1 MKTVIN
7 IVLGLCALAL
17 VYVCY
22 GSIMGPIN
30 FENAKD
36 AREKEVIAR
45 LIDIRKAQVEFRNT
59 HEGKYTASFD
69 TLIDFVKTAKLPF
82 VKKEGALTDEQL
94 EKGMTEKKA
103 MKLIEKAKKTGN
115 WKEVEKEG
123 LMNFKRDTMW
133 VSVLD
138 TIFPKGFNADS
149 LRYVPFGNGKQF
161 EMASRQD
168 TTKFGAPLNLFQAQ
182 TPYETYIGDLDKQLI
197 INLKDVQTKLGKY
210 CGLRVGDIESPNN
223 NAGNWE

>member
-7 IVLGLCALAL
+7 IVLAACAAAFVYLCF
-17 VYVCY
+17 

-30 FENAKD
+30 FDHTRD

-45 LIDIRKAQVEFRNT
+45 LIDIRKAQVEYRNA
-59 HEGKYTASFD
+59 HQGVYTASFD
-69 TLIDFVKTAKLPF
+69 TLIDFVKTGKISF
-82 VKKEGALTDEQL
+82 VKKEGALTDAQL
-94 EKGMTEKKA
+94 EAGMTEKKA
-103 MKLIEKAKKTGN
+103 MKLIDKAKKTGN
-115 WKEVEKEG
+115 WKEVEKQG
-123 LMNFKRDTMW
+123 LMDFKRDTMW
-133 VSVLD
+133 VAVLD

-168 TTKFGAPLNLFQAQ
+168 TTKSGAPLNLFQAQ
-182 TPYETYIGDLDKQLI
+182 TPYETYMSDLDKQQL
-197 INLKDVQTKLGKY
+197 INLKDVQSKLGKY

>member
-82 VKKEGALTDEQL
+82 VKKEGALTDAQL
-94 EKGMTEKKA
+94 EAGMTEKKA
-103 MKLIEKAKKTGN
+103 MKIIEKAKKTGN

-168 TTKFGAPLNLFQAQ
+168 TTKSGAPLNLFQAQ
-182 TPYETYIGDLDKQLI
+182 TPYETYMGDLDKQQL
-197 INLKDVQTKLGKY
+197 INLKDLQTKLGKY

>member
-1 MKTVIN
+1 MKTVLN
-7 IVLGLCALAL
+7 IVLAACAAAL

-30 FENAKD
+30 FDNTRD

-45 LIDIRKAQVEFRNT
+45 LIDIRKAQVEYRNT

-82 VKKEGALTDEQL
+82 VKKEGALSDEQL

-103 MKLIEKAKKTGN
+103 MALINKAKKTGN

-123 LMNFKRDTMW
+123 LMNIKRDTMW

-138 TIFPKGFNADS
+138 TIYPAGFNPDS
-149 LRYVPFGNGKQF
+149 LKYVPFGNGAIF
-161 EMASRQD
+161 EMATRSD
-168 TTKFGAPLNLFQAQ
+168 TTKSGAPLNLFQAQ
-182 TPYETYIGDLDKQLI
+182 TPFETYIGDLDKQQLL
-197 INLKDVQTKLGKY
+197 NLKDLQTKLGKY
-210 CGLRVGDIESPNN
+210 CGLRVGDIETPNN

>member
-1 MKTVIN
+1 
-7 IVLGLCALAL
+7 
-17 VYVCY
+17 
-22 GSIMGPIN
+22 MGPIN
-30 FENAKD
+30 FDNTKK
-36 AREKEVIAR
+36 AREKEVIAL
-45 LIDIRKAQVEFRNT
+45 LIDIRKAQVEYRNT
-59 HEGKYTASFD
+59 HQGVYTASFN

-82 VKKEGALTDEQL
+82 VKKEGALTDAQL
-94 EKGMTEKKA
+94 EAGMTEKKA
-103 MKLIEKAKKTGN
+103 MALINKAKKTGN

-161 EMASRQD
+161 ELASRQD
-168 TTKFGAPLNLFQAQ
+168 TTKSGAPLNLFQAQ
-182 TPYETYIGDLDKQLI
+182 TPYEIYIGDLDKQQLL
-197 INLKDVQTKLGKY
+197 NLKDLQTKLGKY

>member
-7 IVLGLCALAL
+7 IVLAICAVTL

-30 FENAKD
+30 FDKVQD
-36 AREKEVIAR
+36 AREKEIIAR
-45 LIDIRKAQVEFRNT
+45 LIDIRKAQVEWRQM
-59 HEGKYTASFD
+59 HEGKYTADFD
-69 TLIDFVKTAKLPF
+69 SLIDFVKTAKLPF
-82 VKKEGALTDEQL
+82 VRKEGSLTDAQL
-94 EKGMTEKKA
+94 EAGMTEKKA

-168 TTKFGAPLNLFQAQ
+168 TTKSGAPLNLFQAQ
-182 TPYETYIGDLDKQLI
+182 TPYETYIGDLDKQQLL
-197 INLKDVQTKLGKY
+197 NLKDLQSKLGKY
-210 CGLRVGDIESPNN
+210 CGLRVGDIEQPNN

>member
-7 IVLGLCALAL
+7 IVLAVCAAAL

-30 FENAKD
+30 FEKTKD
-36 AREKEVIAR
+36 AREKEIIAR
-45 LIDIRKAQVEFRNT
+45 LIDIRKAQVEYRNMNK
-59 HEGKYTASFD
+59 GVYTASFD
-69 TLIDFVKTAKLPF
+69 TLIDFVKNGKLPF
-82 VKKEGALTDEQL
+82 VKKEGTLTDEQL
-94 EKGMTEKKA
+94 EAGMTEKKA

-115 WKEVEKEG
+115 WREVEKEG

-149 LRYVPFGNGKQF
+149 LRYVPFGNGAEF
-161 EMASRQD
+161 ELYSRKD
-168 TTKFGAPLNLFQAQ
+168 TTEHGAPLNLFQAQ
-182 TPYETYIGDLDKQLI
+182 TPFDTYMSDMDKQQL
-197 INLKDVQTKLGKY
+197 INLKDLQTKLGKY
-210 CGLRVGDIESPNN
+210 CGLRVGDIEQPNN

>member
-7 IVLGLCALAL
+7 IILALCAIGL

-30 FENAKD
+30 FENTKK

-45 LIDIRKAQVEFRNT
+45 LINIRKAQVEFRTVN
-59 HEGKYTASFD
+59 EGKYTASFD
-69 TLIDFVKTAKLPF
+69 TLIDFVKNGKLPF
-82 VKKEGALTDEQL
+82 VRKEGSLTDAQL
-94 EKGMTEKKA
+94 EAGMTEKKA
-103 MKLIEKAKKTGN
+103 MKLIDKAKKTGN

-133 VSVLD
+133 VAVLD

-149 LRYVPFGNGKQF
+149 LRYVPFGNGTEF
-161 EMASRQD
+161 EMVTRSD
-168 TTKFGAPLNLFQAQ
+168 TTKSGAPLNLFQAQ
-182 TPYETYIGDLDKQLI
+182 TPYETYIGDLDHQQLV
-197 INLKDVQTKLGKY
+197 NLKDVQTKLGKY
-210 CGLRVGDIESPNN
+210 CGLRVGDIETPNN

>member
-30 FENAKD
+30 FDNTKK

-45 LIDIRKAQVEFRNT
+45 LIDIRKAQVEYRNVNK
-59 HEGKYTASFD
+59 GVYTASFD

-82 VKKEGALTDEQL
+82 VKKEGALTDAQL

-103 MKLIEKAKKTGN
+103 MALINKAKKTGN

-168 TTKFGAPLNLFQAQ
+168 TTKSGAPLNLFQAQ
-182 TPYETYIGDLDKQLI
+182 TPYETYIGDLDRQQI
-197 INLKDVQTKLGKY
+197 INLKDVQSKLGKY
-210 CGLRVGDIESPNN
+210 CGLRVGDIEQPNN

>member
-7 IVLGLCALAL
+7 IVLGLCAAAL

-22 GSIMGPIN
+22 GSIMGPIDFDN
-30 FENAKD
+30 TKK
-36 AREKEVIAR
+36 AREKEIIAR
-45 LIDIRKAQVEFRNT
+45 LIDIRKAQVEYRNINK
-59 HEGKYTASFD
+59 GVYTASFD

-82 VKKEGALTDEQL
+82 VKKEGALTDAQL
-94 EKGMTEKKA
+94 EAGMTEKKA
-103 MKLIEKAKKTGN
+103 MKIIEKAKKTGN

-168 TTKFGAPLNLFQAQ
+168 TTKSGAPLNLFQAQ
-182 TPYETYIGDLDKQLI
+182 TPYETYMGDLDKQLL

-210 CGLRVGDIESPNN
+210 CGLRVGDIETPNN

>member
-7 IVLGLCALAL
+7 IVLGLCAAAL

-30 FENAKD
+30 FDNMKK
-36 AREKEVIAR
+36 AREKEIIAR
-45 LIDIRKAQVEFRNT
+45 LIDIRKAQVEYRNT
-59 HEGKYTASFD
+59 HQGVYTASFD
-69 TLIDFVKTAKLPF
+69 TLIDFIKTAKLPF
-82 VKKEGALTDEQL
+82 VKKEGALTDAQL
-94 EKGMTEKKA
+94 EAGMTEKKA
-103 MKLIEKAKKTGN
+103 MKLINKAKKTGN

-168 TTKFGAPLNLFQAQ
+168 TTKAGAPLNLFQAQ
-182 TPYETYIGDLDKQLI
+182 TPYETYMGDMDKQQLL
-197 INLKDVQTKLGKY
+197 NLKDLQTKLGKY
-210 CGLRVGDIESPNN
+210 CGLRVGDIEQPNN